1 MDDKTVARE
10 SELQKQ
16 LTAKGNN
23 CLYVVFS
30 STPYK
35 MGRFIRVMT
44 RHRYN
49 HVAVSLDPEL
59 RWLYSFARHYR
70 NTPFYGGFVRETP
83 ARYRYRGRVAR
94 IKVCAIP
101 ITDAQRSEL
110 ETLLRGMKRASR
122 RYRYNLLSATTVLFH
137 RRVRLPNAYT
147 CVEFVVD
154 LIHRIVPEISL
165 DPARTYSVHQLGEM
179 FAQYEIYSGEFPE
192 RDAVIR
198 DGFDR
203 KKPNFWQVIWLTLS
217 SNCKLLASLF
227 QKKTKE

>member
-1 MDDKTVARE
+1 MNEATVVRE
-10 SELQKQ
+10 TELQRRLKS
-16 LTAKGNN
+16 KGEG

-35 MGRFIRVMT
+35 MGGFIRAMT
-44 RHRYN
+44 GHRYN

-110 ETLLRGMKRASR
+110 DTLLRGMKRSSK
-122 RYRYNLLSATTVLFH
+122 RYRYNLLSASTVLFH
-137 RRVRLPNAYT
+137 WRVRLPDAYT

-154 LIHRIVPEISL
+154 LVHRIVPEISL
-165 DPARTYSVHQLGEM
+165 DPAATYSVRQLEEM
-179 FAQYEIYSGEFPE
+179 FRRYEIYCGEFPE
-192 RDAVIR
+192 RDRVVR

-203 KKPNFWQVIWLTLS
+203 KKPNFWQAVWLTVS
-217 SNCKLLASLF
+217 SNCKLLASF
-227 QKKTKE
+227 FRGKIKE